1 MAIGDPKTDT
11 LADKRRRRRSRVKN
25 KVSENKKSYSPGFFD
40 VAITFLNKTPREAG
54 LFDAHPK
61 SAKGR
66 AKAKET
72 SRTTT
77 VSDEQKASSQV
88 RKKSSPVRNGEKDIS
103 KNEDA
108 APSKS
113 SGKKLSKFQ
122 QAFADARKA
131 GKRTFR
137 FTTKDG
143 KTTTYTTR
151 LKTESKDAFEKKFKK
166 GKK

>member
-40 VAITFLNKTPREAG
+40 VAITFLTKP
-54 LFDAHPK
+54 HPE
-61 SAKGR
+61 SAKER

-88 RKKSSPVRNGEKDIS
+88 RKKSSPVRNGEKDIF

-151 LKTESKDAFEKKFKK
+151 LKTESKDVFEKKFKK